1 MRASVRRPGTVH
13 MLRAFPVLHT
23 GAQLHTLANI
33 LSAAGALLRRRP
45 VAAEDLLAQLVAY
58 LRDLMGL
65 RRPLIPLADELRL
78 ALTFI
83 GLERVRMGSRIRLEV
98 ACTPESLAAL
108 VPPLVLHPLVEN
120 AVRHGIARRPMGG
133 RVRILG
139 RTAAGTLHLA
149 VSDDG
154 PGMRRTAAA
163 GRAVGWGLTGVRLRL
178 AALWGPAARLRI
190 LCGAEAGTM
199 AIISLPLMEAPASTS
214 GRGV

>member
-1 MRASVRRPGTVH
+1 MRARRPGTAYA
-13 MLRAFPVLHT
+13 LRAFPMLHT

-45 VAAEDLLAQLVAY
+45 AAAEDLLAHLVAY
-58 LRDLMGL
+58 LRDLLGL

-83 GLERVRMGSRIRLEV
+83 GLERARMGSRIRLEV
-98 ACTPESLAAL
+98 TCTPESLAAL

-120 AVRHGIARRPMGG
+120 AVRHGIAHRPMGG
-133 RVRILG
+133 RIRIQG

-149 VSDDG
+149 VTDDG

-163 GRAVGWGLTGVRLRL
+163 ARTVGWGLTGVRLRL
-178 AALWGPAARLRI
+178 AALCGPAARLRI
-190 LCGAEAGTM
+190 LSGAEAGTM
-199 AIISLPLMEAPASTS
+199 AIISLPLMETPVTAS
-214 GRGV
+214 GPNV